1 MLARRVLKRRRI
13 SAVGGRLGA
22 FPTREGSGMADAQ
35 NDGCENGS
43 LLDGINARLS
53 DAAQTG
59 EALNLIITVR
69 GRVSPVPGKHR
80 GRWRVRTGRGY
91 VLSFRSEFV
100 VAFNGTGHAHEAP
113 RATAPTGRVLS
124 ADPNTESRRALAETE
139 SPR

>member
-1 MLARRVLKRRRI
+1 
-13 SAVGGRLGA
+13 
-22 FPTREGSGMADAQ
+22 MADAQ
-35 NDGCENGS
+35 NDGGESGS

-53 DAAQTG
+53 EAAQTG
-59 EALNLIITVR
+59 EPLNLIIAVR

-100 VAFNGTGHAHEAP
+100 VAFNGTGYAREAP
-113 RATAPTGRVLS
+113 HATAPPERVLS
-124 ADPNTESRRALAETE
+124 ADPGTESRRSLAETQ